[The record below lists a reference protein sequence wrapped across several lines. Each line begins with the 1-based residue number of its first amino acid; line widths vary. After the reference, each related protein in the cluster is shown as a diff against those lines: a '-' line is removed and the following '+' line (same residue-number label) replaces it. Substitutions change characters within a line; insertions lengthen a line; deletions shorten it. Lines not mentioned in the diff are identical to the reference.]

1 VGFSVPLRRVFTVRT
16 HTYTHRQ
23 KISAKILQ
31 QWNLFCQPE
40 RRSSSWNLLLNATG
54 TGAQKQDAKLSY
66 TTHTRT
72 HTEIASKERGRQQE
86 RCGAQSGA
94 FKSSSETNKWRPTWG
109 LKEYD
114 IKQRTSKGRTF
125 ICKTMSRII
134 HYPELL
140 SYLISFRNYFLSV
153 HGLFGGQVKR
163 QGGGAEGE
171 ETRM

>member
-1 VGFSVPLRRVFTVRT
+1 MEPVLPAGEE
-16 HTYTHRQ
+16 
-23 KISAKILQ
+23 KQ
-31 QWNLFCQPE
+31 QLKSSFERDRNRSPKTRCQ
-40 RRSSSWNLLLNATG
+40 
-54 TGAQKQDAKLSY
+54 AKL
-66 TTHTRT
+66 HHT